1 MSSSEQIAENM
12 LTAMQII
19 AESQPNNNDIT
30 IDGFIIDASRAKE
43 GMYIVGSGYSQF
55 TAYASTI
62 YKENDDVYI
71 LIPGGDYNNTKLI
84 VGRRMTE
91 GSGAY
96 NVIDELEDMVFFHD
110 SNSSLIEFSGK
121 SLGIQAN
128 NSSIQETL
136 IGTWEGSYAG
146 VSKLGLAPTFTSY
159 LKPLG
164 IVNGNYGIRL
174 LITDNTG
181 AVEKVEFDSS
191 EYFGSPYNYIYSTRL
206 TRVYELATTKT
217 ITKIEAYLY
226 QKNNF
231 VNFNEEWVAPKD
243 TDKNIFLMKF
253 FIGVGAA
260 KSEIMASRCMIATT
274 SGSNTYYSPEYAET
288 LKSNP
293 AIEKRFNETIDWLLK
308 EACENSF
315 DEIAIENAW
324 QSKSSNFSLAEFT
337 RINNWLKNY
346 KFFSQL
352 AEAKTNSDRS
362 SFCQQVKQDAVAGLL
377 SQLTCYTPRIS
388 FSFAV
393 KEDDKM
399 KYYSSIPSFDTTAEG
414 KKAKSEFIQWFRAKS
429 DSVTNSNTLPPEL
442 LTGWELIGYM
452 DIDGKTT
459 DNFLSTGELVFVPD
473 YTQNTETLKALIT
486 YKNKQY
492 ISNAL
497 VLNNLRNAEKEIS
510 QEEIKKALDEVTAQ
524 RYSDLDLISANQKA
538 LNDIY
543 LDCGYYDGEDFIS
556 NHGQFNY
563 YTRSGSMREE
573 WVEKKFVIRC
583 YSLNSERTT
592 LPTMLASNKDFYCAQ
607 AGSRTSMIFSQQD
620 AIYKSFNVN
629 GTAVNGYELAFTP
642 SHYYEPARTA
652 NTFIFSAKCHVDGNT
667 SDILLENS
675 LTLSFGYYD
684 CLGTS
689 HTVTAYWT
697 SSKTGEK
704 VHSLVPGKEYIPHIV
719 IDGKEMPGN
728 WQLKGTK
735 THSFTTYI
743 PDLQDICVAYGV
755 VEVGKVTQEDPDG
768 LKLACYLPAI
778 ISYNEDNIIEGPT
791 EIVYLS
797 DGLPHLRMSE
807 QADDVGPTYRLEL
820 LIEDNNDNQKYM
832 TDVPW
837 IDTITPQTTDKL
849 TLAYGITADWLNGSE
864 NVTVSSPSNWS
875 IQTASNKDP
884 IAYMRGSKA
893 QTSDVEIDNTKAQ
906 VFLENF
912 GTLTAC
918 SVKYTND
925 KNPQKVTDYSKV
937 ELTPLS
943 YFLSEMDGQVYG
955 VRVYTAYGY
964 LLATIPVI
972 CRISHYASA
981 YIDNMSQYNGMVT
994 IDKNN
999 NIIYSPR
1006 ILAGKYEDAD
1016 AGAGQKVFT
1025 GVALGDYCNTNTDAS
1040 MRLTGI
1046 YGFNKGTQVYA
1057 FTEDGKAFIGS
1068 NKGRINFDGT
1078 NATIKN
1084 SGYDD
1089 AKNGSGMLIDVNKA
1103 DIFCHRGTNQAY
1115 FGASNEKNPLWIN
1128 NTNNFS
1134 VDWDGNVTIGGKGSI
1149 NIDNGDNNS
1158 KFRVNSNGINMTGMI
1173 SLSKEGNKVDI
1184 DGEGINLSSGKQ
1196 TDSTD
1201 ISLPDQN
1208 NSVKINSNGIS
1219 LSDGKNNKVNVNS
1232 NGINM
1237 TGKIS
1242 LSSGENKVDIDSNG
1256 INLSDRKNIVNI
1268 GSNGINLS
1276 DGKNNK
1282 VNVSTSGINMTGKIY
1297 LSNGKNKVD
1306 IGSNGI
1312 NLSDGKNNKVNVNT
1326 NGINMTGIISLS
1338 DGKNNKVNIDGTSIN
1353 LSNGD
1358 NKVDINGEGINLSS
1372 SRQVDSTDISLPS
1385 WNNKVNINS
1394 NGINMTGLISLSN
1407 GENKVDIDGK
1417 GIILSNGENRVDV
1430 SSNGISLS
1438 SGGQTG
1444 VIIGSNGIQ
1453 MTGSISFPSN
1463 INFQN
1468 GSISTNAVKD
1478 LDDKIGD
1485 QITNATNKI
1494 HSYTADQMLQDL
1506 QKASGE
1512 NNGLFTWKNEN
1523 GITMTGLNA
1532 SCIKTG
1538 VIDASLIKT
1547 GKLDA
1552 SLIKTGELDGR
1563 LIKAESLKADSI
1575 GAGTL
1580 RVTVG
1585 IKQGFDLIGDK
1596 SRGASTSDDPR
1607 KWQTFGHLTV
1617 ETGEAQPDPQ
1627 DENTKYTTYGVKIAV
1642 DQKDFNGHLT
1652 NQQNLLF
1659 ISDAGIRIELGG
1671 GSDNGGVTFG
1681 FYNSGLQISG
1691 KVTNE
1696 EGKTE
1701 IKTKT
1706 YSWE

>member
-1 MSSSEQIAENM
+1 MSSSEQMAENM

-43 GMYIVGSGYSQF
+43 GVYTVGSGYSQF
-55 TAYASTI
+55 TAYAFTT

-71 LIPGGDYNNTKLI
+71 LIPGGDYNKTKFI
-84 VGRRMTE
+84 IGRRMTE
-91 GSGAY
+91 SSGAY
-96 NVIDELEDMVFFHD
+96 NVTDELENMVFFHD
-110 SNSSLIEFSGK
+110 SNSSLINFSGK

-128 NSSIQETL
+128 NSLTQEIL

-146 VSKLGLAPTFTSY
+146 VSRLGLAPTFTSY

-164 IVNGNYGIRL
+164 IINGSYGIRL
-174 LITDNTG
+174 FITDNTG
-181 AVEKVEFDSS
+181 AIEKVEFDSS
-191 EYFGSPYNYIYSTRL
+191 EYFGNPYNYIYSTRL
-206 TRVYELATTKT
+206 TRVYELTTTKT
-217 ITKIEAYLY
+217 IIKIEAYLY

-231 VNFNEEWVAPKD
+231 ADSNEDWVAP
-243 TDKNIFLMKF
+243 TNTNKNIFLTKF
-253 FIGVGAA
+253 FVGVGAT

-293 AIEKRFNETIDWLLK
+293 AIERRFNKAIDGLSDIAHNNNSDETV
-308 EACENSF
+308 
-315 DEIAIENAW
+315 IENAW
-324 QSKSSNFSLAEFT
+324 QSMSSNFSLAELT

-352 AEAKTNSDRS
+352 AEAKSDSDRS
-362 SFCQQVKQDAVAGLL
+362 SFCQKAKQDAAAELL

-393 KEDDKM
+393 TEDDKT

-563 YTRSGSMREE
+563 YTRSGLIREE
-573 WVEKKFVIRC
+573 WEQKKFVIRC

-592 LPTMLASNKDFYCAQ
+592 LPAMLASNKDFYCAQ

-629 GTAVNGYELAFTP
+629 GVAVNGYELAFTP
-642 SHYYEPARTA
+642 SRYYEAARTA
-652 NTFIFSAKCHVDGNT
+652 NTFTFSAKCHVDGNT

-697 SSKTGEK
+697 SKATSEK
-704 VHSLVPGKEYIPHIV
+704 VHSLVPGREYIPHIV
-719 IDGKEMPGN
+719 IDGKETLGN

-735 THSFTTYI
+735 TSSFTTYT

-755 VEVGKVTQEDPDG
+755 VEVGKVTQADPDG

-807 QADDVGPTYRLEL
+807 LAEDVGPTYRLEL
-820 LIEDNNDNQKYM
+820 LIEDNHNNQKYM
-832 TDVPW
+832 TEVPW

-893 QTSDVEIDNTKAQ
+893 QTSDVEIDETKAQ
-906 VFLENF
+906 VSLRNF

-925 KNPQKVTDYSKV
+925 TPPKKVTDYSKV

-981 YIDNMSQYNGMVT
+981 YIDNMAQYNGTVK
-994 IDKNN
+994 IDGDNA
-999 NIIYSPR
+999 IIYSPR
-1006 ILAGKYEDAD
+1006 ILAGKYEDID
-1016 AGAGQKVFT
+1016 AGQKIFT
-1025 GVALGDYCNTNTDAS
+1025 GVALGDYGGKDTDPS

-1057 FTEDGKAFIGS
+1057 FKEDGTAFIGS
-1068 NKGRINFDGT
+1068 GNGRINFDGT
-1078 NATIKN
+1078 NATLYN
-1084 SGYDD
+1084 SNYES
-1089 AKNGSGMLIDVNKA
+1089 NQGMLIDLDGS
-1103 DIFCHRGTNQAY
+1103 DIFCKNDDYQAY
-1115 FGASNEKNPLWIN
+1115 FGAGDSNYPLQIG
-1128 NTNNFS
+1128 NNFS
-1134 VDWDGNVTIGGKGSI
+1134 VDWDGNVNIGGNGSI
-1149 NIDNGDNNS
+1149 NIDE
-1158 KFRVNSNGINMTGMI
+1158 FRADRDGVHIGNQTNYINI
-1173 SLSKEGNKVDI
+1173 S
-1184 DGEGINLSSGKQ
+1184 
-1196 TDSTD
+1196 
-1201 ISLPDQN
+1201 
-1208 NSVKINSNGIS
+1208 
-1219 LSDGKNNKVNVNS
+1219 
-1232 NGINM
+1232 
-1237 TGKIS
+1237 
-1242 LSSGENKVDIDSNG
+1242 
-1256 INLSDRKNIVNI
+1256 
-1268 GSNGINLS
+1268 
-1276 DGKNNK
+1276 
-1282 VNVSTSGINMTGKIY
+1282 
-1297 LSNGKNKVD
+1297 
-1306 IGSNGI
+1306 
-1312 NLSDGKNNKVNVNT
+1312 
-1326 NGINMTGIISLS
+1326 
-1338 DGKNNKVNIDGTSIN
+1338 
-1353 LSNGD
+1353 
-1358 NKVDINGEGINLSS
+1358 
-1372 SRQVDSTDISLPS
+1372 
-1385 WNNKVNINS
+1385 
-1394 NGINMTGLISLSN
+1394 
-1407 GENKVDIDGK
+1407 
-1417 GIILSNGENRVDV
+1417 
-1430 SSNGISLS
+1430 
-1438 SGGQTG
+1438 
-1444 VIIGSNGIQ
+1444 SNGIQ
-1453 MTGSISFPSN
+1453 MNGSISFPSSSISSNAIKGLDDTINQATSN
-1463 INFQN
+1463 IN
-1468 GSISTNAVKD
+1468 
-1478 LDDKIGD
+1478 
-1485 QITNATNKI
+1485 
-1494 HSYTADQMLQDL
+1494 SYTADKMLKDL
-1506 QKASGE
+1506 YNASNKGE
-1512 NNGLFTWKNEN
+1512 NGLFTWSED
-1523 GITMTGLNA
+1523 GMSMTGLNA
-1532 SCIKTG
+1532 NCINAG
-1538 VIDASLIKT
+1538 VISADRI
-1547 GKLDA
+1547 GV
-1552 SLIKTGELDGR
+1552 GN
-1563 LIKAESLKADSI
+1563 LK
-1575 GAGTL
+1575 
-1580 RVTVG
+1580 VTVG
-1585 IKQGFDLIGDK
+1585 ITQGFDLLGD
-1596 SRGASTSDDPR
+1596 ASEGISQNPNR
-1607 KWQTFGHLTV
+1607 WIKFGRINT
-1617 ETGEAQPDPQ
+1617 ETGSAG
-1627 DENTKYTTYGVKIAV
+1627 NYKTYGVKIAV
-1642 DQKDFNGHLT
+1642 DQKDSNGNLT
-1652 NQQNLLF
+1652 KQENLLF
-1659 ISDAGIRIELGG
+1659 ISDVGIRIELGG

-1681 FYNSGLQISG
+1681 FYNDGLWISG
-1691 KVTNE
+1691 SNQGTISSKL
-1696 EGKTE
+1696 
-1701 IKTKT
+1701 
-1706 YSWE
+1706 YSWG